1 MSIKILQP
9 TKILGRTK
17 ISAPAEYPSSL
28 LVYLDAGNTSSY
40 SGSGSSWYDLTA
52 NNNDATLFNTPTY
65 SSSFGGYLNFIDSNF
80 EYGTIANIGNL
91 SKWTVE
97 AWVRFSSSISSK
109 VSSVVTNQYDL
120 SANLNF
126 SLGTNNAPI
135 NYNLAAGFYRSG
147 WYNTTGFSPSINTW
161 YQIAGTYDG
170 SIVRQYVNG
179 VANGGTASVATT
191 PLSGGEIRLMRRW
204 DDGLSAG
211 NFMNGDLAIVKI
223 YNTNLSSTEILNS
236 YTTNSSRFG
245 LV

>member
-1 MSIKILQP
+1 MSLKIQQP
-9 TKILGRTK
+9 TRILGRTK
-17 ISAPAEYPSSL
+17 ISPPANYPASL
-28 LVYLDAGNTSSY
+28 LIYLDAGNAISY
-40 SGSGSSWYDLTA
+40 PGSGSSWYDLTT

-65 SSSFGGYLNFIDSNF
+65 SANFGGYLNFIDSNF
-80 EYGTIANIGNL
+80 EYGTIPNIGNL

-135 NYNLAAGFYRSG
+135 NYNLAAGFFKSG

-170 SIVRQYVNG
+170 TTIKQYVNG
-179 VANGGTASVATT
+179 VANGGTATYATT
-191 PLSGGEIRLMRRW
+191 PLSGGEVRLMRRW
-204 DDGLSAG
+204 DEGLSAG

-223 YNTNLSSTEILNS
+223 SNTDLSSAEIQQNFDA
-236 YTTNSSRFG
+236 YKTRFG
-245 LV
+245 L